1 MTKKVFDTDASEYF
15 SNGDGDVFE
24 FNNERAAYL
33 SYDIYKTYTERL
45 EKHAKKYKK
54 CKKDE
59 TQQKHAL
66 NLIALRDEWHL
77 GDDDTPAETL
87 YCIFA
92 ANNENAW
99 TDLTTD
105 NEFYS

>member
-1 MTKKVFDTDASEYF
+1 MTKPVFNTNASEYY

-24 FNNERAAYL
+24 FNNERAEYL

-45 EKHAKKYKK
+45 EKHAKKFKK
-54 CKKDE
+54 SKKE
-59 TQQKHAL
+59 ATKEKHAG
-66 NLIALRDEWHL
+66 NLLALRDEWTL

-87 YCIFA
+87 YCVWA
-92 ANNENAW
+92 ANNEDTW

-105 NEFYS
+105 NQFYS

>member
-1 MTKKVFDTDASEYF
+1 MTKPVFNTDASEYF

-24 FNNERAAYL
+24 FNNERAEYL
-33 SYDIYKTYTERL
+33 SYDIYKTYQERL
-45 EKHAKKYKK
+45 EKHAKKFKK
-54 CKKDE
+54 CKKDS

-66 NLIALRDEWHL
+66 NLIALRDEWCL
-77 GDDDTPAETL
+77 GEDDTPAETL
-87 YCIFA
+87 YCVFA

-105 NEFYS
+105 NNFYS